1 MLPDLMKFF
10 SRMLSRQGSNSSPT
24 SSISI
29 GRPSERLSSRNCLK
43 YLFVSVVT
51 VNCLS
56 ASLFLIHAL
65 PWPWGSISKGYR
77 VALVTMIPFWVD
89 SSSLGKPCRA
99 HSETYVQDIVEQH
112 IRTRPSNS
120 TYIALYHSCMY
131 CTLLY
136 VKYGYINIYLYLAN
150 GLTVVGST
158 SISMRLTLVVYGIA
172 RLFNSFFQRSSNS
185 RRNSWLNGPR
195 YDKNPDASKTS
206 PTSLHR
212 EWGRSLQQTGVS
224 QRCAQLSY
232 R

>member
-1 MLPDLMKFF
+1 MIKFCHSSKHSINSPALLHSVQFNPSEACSQYRLAHQDRSAIQSQGEQHTFNMLPDFMKFF

-77 VALVTMIPFWVD
+77 VALVTMMPFWVD

-99 HSETYVQDIVEQH
+99 HSETYVQDIMEQH
-112 IRTRPSNS
+112 I
-120 TYIALYHSCMY
+120 
-131 CTLLY
+131 
-136 VKYGYINIYLYLAN
+136 
-150 GLTVVGST
+150 
-158 SISMRLTLVVYGIA
+158 LVPQIVHMHMHI
-172 RLFNSFFQRSSNS
+172 
-185 RRNSWLNGPR
+185 
-195 YDKNPDASKTS
+195 
-206 PTSLHR
+206 
-212 EWGRSLQQTGVS
+212 
-224 QRCAQLSY
+224 
-232 R
+232 